1 MLVEMKEGIT
11 DKDELEFYLNGLDR
25 SEDLDAVLNI
35 LNKDGS
41 MHLVDIVDG
50 IWFKAANFDHPTIG
64 PFRVMYHDDVG
75 TYAYSLRQT
84 EQANNSLRDLLRL
97 VVITLNQA

>member
-1 MLVEMKEGIT
+1 MLVEIKEGIT
-11 DKDELEFYLNGLDR
+11 DKGQREFYLKSLHR
-25 SEDLDAVLNI
+25 PEDLDVILDI
-35 LNKDGS
+35 LNKDPS

-75 TYAYSLRQT
+75 TYAYSLQQT
-84 EQANNSLRDLLRL
+84 EQANNLLRDVLKL

>member
-50 IWFKAANFDHPTIG
+50 IWFKAATLIIQRLVHS
-64 PFRVMYHDDVG
+64 RVMYHDDVG

-97 VVITLNQA
+97 VVITLNRA